1 MEEAQFYYYST
12 LAKYSITNNFFIFI
26 FLIMEIT
33 PILLDCIFN
42 PFLIQFYYKK
52 YEISYSSSI
61 IELKSHEFKKITIY
75 YWYRELRDSNN
86 SYPIRILIR
95 TLVLYF
101 LILFFFILFC
111 WYENMSKIIQ
121 VLKIIKKDYK
131 ILNSFKI
138 IFLIYMNEYLFI
150 EFVQY
155 YLLYFNIF
163 YVIHQIIL
171 I

>member
-1 MEEAQFYYYST
+1 ME
-12 LAKYSITNNFFIFI
+12 
-26 FLIMEIT
+26 
-33 PILLDCIFN
+33 
-42 PFLIQFYYKK
+42 FYYKK

-163 YVIHQIIL
+163 FIIHQIIL